1 MLIQSGGAQA
11 NQMVPEIVRFGVANS
26 RIKCVTPQRV
36 EYLDEAGQE
45 CFVDLE
51 ECARN
56 WVQLHNKD
64 DDDLIRMTSQG
75 FFDSFYSSFVGQRG
89 LLDDPPWVEFMNKRR
104 TRFEFGS
111 ENEARKLL
119 RPLRAHGWRTD
130 NANYLHS
137 LPLTE

>member
-1 MLIQSGGAQA
+1 V
-11 NQMVPEIVRFGVANS
+11 NQIVPEIVRIGVANA
-26 RIKCVTPQRV
+26 RIKRVTPEDRI

-45 CFVDLE
+45 RFVNIK

-64 DDDLIRMTSQG
+64 HDDLIRMTSQG

-119 RPLRAHGWRTD
+119 RSLRAHGWRTD
-130 NANYLHS
+130 NANHRHS
-137 LPLTE
+137 LTLALTQ